1 MLATAPAP
9 RRWSRE
15 EYYRLGDLGFFQD
28 QGVELIDG
36 EILEKFSAP
45 AVRRWSLD
53 EYYRMGDLGF
63 FQDQRVELIDGEIIQ
78 MAPQRD
84 THAAAVSLAFRAVS
98 KIMPDA
104 FWVRCQ
110 LPLRLREMSEPEP
123 DLSVV
128 EGCERDYV
136 GRGHPTTALLA
147 LEVSETTLQ
156 YDRGDKA
163 ALYASAGIQDYCI
176 VNLADRRVEVYR
188 NPVPDGSAKF
198 GFRYADC
205 SVYSAQ
211 DRVKPLVAAGEIAV
225 VDLLP

>member
-1 MLATAPAP
+1 
-9 RRWSRE
+9 
-15 EYYRLGDLGFFQD
+15 
-28 QGVELIDG
+28 
-36 EILEKFSAP
+36 
-45 AVRRWSLD
+45 
-53 EYYRMGDLGF
+53 
-63 FQDQRVELIDGEIIQ
+63 
-78 MAPQRD
+78 
-84 THAAAVSLAFRAVS
+84 
-98 KIMPDA
+98 
-104 FWVRCQ
+104 
-110 LPLRLREMSEPEP
+110 
-123 DLSVV
+123 
-128 EGCERDYV
+128 
-136 GRGHPTTALLA
+136 LA

-163 ALYASAGIQDYCI
+163 ALYASAGIQDYWI